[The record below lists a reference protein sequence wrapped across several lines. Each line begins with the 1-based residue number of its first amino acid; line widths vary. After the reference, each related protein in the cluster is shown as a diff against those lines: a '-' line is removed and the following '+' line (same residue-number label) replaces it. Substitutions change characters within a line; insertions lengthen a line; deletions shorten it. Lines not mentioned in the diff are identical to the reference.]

1 MSAEVHLRDVEP
13 DDLPVF
19 YEHQRD
25 PEALRMA
32 AFPSR
37 DRDAFDAH
45 WGRILADDSLVTKTI
60 VADGQVTGYVGSW
73 VRSGERQIGYWIGRE
88 FWGGGIATRALAL
101 FVAALESRPL
111 YAYVARENLG
121 SIRVLQK
128 CGFTVVDEERP
139 SSLGGDDTV
148 EEFLFVL
155 H

>member
-1 MSAEVHLRDVEP
+1 MPENVHLRDVRPE
-13 DDLPVF
+13 DLPVF

-25 PEALRMA
+25 PVALRMA

-45 WGRILADDSLVTKTI
+45 WAKILADDSMGTKTI
-60 VADGQVTGYVGSW
+60 VADGRVTGYVGSW
-73 VRSGERQIGYWIGRE
+73 VQSGERLIGYWIGRE

-101 FVAALESRPL
+101 FVAELESRPL

-128 CGFTVVDEERP
+128 CGFTVAGEDADE
-139 SSLGGDDTV
+139 
-148 EEFLFVL
+148 FHYVL
-155 H
+155 R